1 MARAQKSA
9 LSSNALAS
17 DGMAGIQLMPFP
29 ALNPWNWWAL
39 AAPRNAALA
48 AAQGAQVALDAW
60 RCGADA
66 CRYALRQQQD
76 LMLHFW
82 EAPAQEAEAEGAEAD
97 AEPARNGDAEREADF
112 VTPMMEATRA
122 YSRVGKAFI
131 VAQRNTLRAFT
142 ETTKPH

>member
-9 LSSNALAS
+9 LSSSALAS
-17 DGMAGIQLMPFP
+17 DGMAGLQLMPFP

-48 AAQGAQVALDAW
+48 AAKGAQVALDAW

-66 CRYALRQQQD
+66 ARCAMRQQQD

-82 EAPAQEAEAEGAEAD
+82 ETPATEAEAEAGEAEERPNASS
-97 AEPARNGDAEREADF
+97 AETEADF

-142 ETTKPH
+142 ETAKPH

>member
-1 MARAQKSA
+1 
-9 LSSNALAS
+9 
-17 DGMAGIQLMPFP
+17 MAGLQLMPFP

-48 AAQGAQVALDAW
+48 AANGAQVALDAW

-66 CRYALRQQQD
+66 ARCALRQQQD

-82 EAPAQEAEAEGAEAD
+82 ETPATEAEAEGVENKAEA
-97 AEPARNGDAEREADF
+97 ASNGAAGREADF

-131 VAQRNTLRAFT
+131 VAQRNTLRALT
-142 ETTKPH
+142 ETAKPH